1 MSKIH
6 NNTSEPCQNLE
17 SESGKSFQSA
27 KKKRKGLK
35 KKRSST
41 CGPRGQTRMHGLLYF
56 FEKQNT

>member
-27 KKKRKGLK
+27 KKKRTK
-35 KKRSST
+35 KKIK
-41 CGPRGQTRMHGLLYF
+41 HVWA
-56 FEKQNT
+56 

>member
-27 KKKRKGLK
+27 KKKGQ

-41 CGPRGQTRMHGLLYF
+41 YGPRGQTSMHDLLYF
-56 FEKQNT
+56 FEKTKIHR

>member
-27 KKKRKGLK
+27 KKKKQ

-41 CGPRGQTRMHGLLYF
+41 YGPRGQTRMHGLLYF